1 MDMNK
6 IAIKLI
12 IVLSISLIISSCDPI
27 LDSYNKIYLTNE
39 TDFSYLAHVHYPH
52 FNDSDTT
59 CLVQTHAVDQFIDSH
74 VVYGAIDR
82 SSHAMDIWLIC
93 LYDSSFVLLSNY
105 SSEIDGESYFKQFV
119 EYNYVDQST
128 RKNRSTNLTFSITIN
143 DSLRSV
149 MTKNTE
155 LADSLFNLLN

>member
-1 MDMNK
+1 MYK
-6 IAIKLI
+6 IAIRILMAFS
-12 IVLSISLIISSCDPI
+12 LSLIISSCDP
-27 LDSYNKIYLTNE
+27 LWDSYNKIYLTNE
-39 TDFSYLAHVHYPH
+39 TDFSFLVHVHYPH

-74 VVYGAIDR
+74 VVYGEIGR

-93 LYDSSFVLLSNY
+93 LYDSSCVSLSNY

-155 LADSLFNLLN
+155 LADSLLKLLN